1 MIVTERERGRDTGRG
16 RSRLHAPGAQH
27 GIRSRSPGSHPGP
40 KADTKA
46 LRHPGIPLF
55 VGLIEGTSIL
65 QGFFS
70 FKKRFYLF
78 IHETERE
85 RERER
90 GRDTSRGRS
99 RLHAG
104 SLTWDSNL
112 GLQDHAL
119 G

>member
-1 MIVTERERGRDTGRG
+1 MRGSQREAETQAETQAEGEAGSMHREPDVGFD
-16 RSRLHAPGAQH
+16 PG
-27 GIRSRSPGSHPGP
+27 SPGSRPGL
-40 KADTKA
+40 KAGAKP

-85 RERER
+85 R